1 MKRILSIA
9 TTFGLAL
16 ALAACTQAPAATTT
30 SIGTATAAPTG
41 VVASVNS
48 FTSADLSNAIA
59 IATKAGTAAG
69 QPGALIVPCLTYIQ
83 GQLTT
88 LQSAGAIPTGTVGV
102 ATAFV
107 SADLAASNL
116 TTATSPTTQAAYA
129 VACGPLV
136 LQLTNQGM
144 TLSAQIGALVALLPK

>member
-41 VVASVNS
+41 VIASVNS

-59 IATKAGTAAG
+59 IATKSGTPTG
-69 QPGALIVPCLTYIQ
+69 QIDATCLTYVQ
-83 GQLTT
+83 SQLTT
-88 LQSAGAIPTGTVGV
+88 LQSAGTIPSGTVGV

-107 SADLAASNL
+107 TADLAASNVSA
-116 TTATSPTTQAAYA
+116 ATSPATQAAYA
-129 VACGPLV
+129 QACGPLV